1 MNADYA
7 VDESRIAYREDG
19 YHEFWGREPDLI
31 LHQTDEAVPHID
43 TYRFPKADSGIAG
56 DCIVYLTGGMS
67 DLPQP
72 GTEEYDQEFQR
83 VELSTYASEIVMTDS
98 GKTDFL
104 GWILGW
110 MAHYPFEQDTY
121 FLHGQTF
128 DWGKPL
134 TPNSEMHG
142 FYFADIPFV
151 DESELCRQSGTARSI
166 LHLVTLSK
174 AELDFRLEHG
184 TEMLLELLERHR
196 VPPFFDLQRR
206 CTIKG
211 EQDVPPNA

>member
-1 MNADYA
+1 
-7 VDESRIAYREDG
+7 
-19 YHEFWGREPDLI
+19 
-31 LHQTDEAVPHID
+31 
-43 TYRFPKADSGIAG
+43 
-56 DCIVYLTGGMS
+56 MS

-72 GTEEYDQEFQR
+72 GTEEYDEEFQR
-83 VELSTYASEIVMTDS
+83 VELSTYASEIVMNDS
-98 GKTDFL
+98 GKIDFI

-142 FYFADIPFV
+142 FYFADIPFI

-174 AELDFRLEHG
+174 AELDFRLERG

-211 EQDVPPNA
+211 EAVPPNGP